1 MRKISLGKRLIDVFL
16 ILLILLI
23 IGVIFC
29 QVDVSFKSPREVRDY
44 IQEFGAYGPLMVIAL
59 ITLEVV
65 LAPIPG
71 YVIAIGSGYVFGPFY
86 GTLYSYLGNIIG
98 TTIAFMLSRHF
109 GRPLAKRLIK
119 EDKLRYYER
128 FFREKGVYGLWL
140 SFIFPVFPAD
150 IISFVTGLSNIKFR
164 KFFTIIAIAYLPNML
179 ILNFFGDSILNYG
192 LSLTTIILGAFLGLV
207 FLVGFISIL
216 RG

>member
-1 MRKISLGKRLIDVFL
+1 MRKISLGKNLIYVFL

-23 IGVIFC
+23 IGVIFY
-29 QVDVSFKSPREVRDY
+29 QGVVSFKSPQEVRDY
-44 IQEFGAYGPLMVIAL
+44 IQEFGAYGPLMVIVL

-65 LAPIPG
+65 IAPIPG
-71 YVIAIGSGYVFGPFY
+71 YVIAIGSGYAFGPFY

-109 GRPLAKRLIK
+109 GRPLAKRIIK
-119 EDKLRYYER
+119 EDKLSYYER
-128 FFREKGVYGLWL
+128 FFREKGEYGLWL

-150 IISFVTGLSNIKFR
+150 IISFVTGLSDIKFR
-164 KFFTIIAIAYLPNML
+164 KFFTIIVIAYLPNML

-207 FLVGFISIL
+207 FLVGFISML